1 MAAQIIQTFS
11 FETNSQIRT
20 ILDDN
25 NEPLFCLVD
34 VCNILQLTTPSR
46 TKEQIEEEFG
56 DGVTSTHPIIDRLGR
71 EQNTTFI
78 TEPQLYFVMMRS
90 RAKVA
95 RQFRQWIVNEVLPAL
110 RKRGHYEVKEVK
122 PVKTD
127 EFSDKDMILIKE
139 VLYRFSSKFDFDQA
153 FRNACWYALR
163 SLTGVKSPHKLRYS
177 DLEVVAEELKR
188 IGYITWCYMDAKR
201 NVEQELCK
209 KILRERGDNK
219 ALADILGNMI
229 TDAASDEAV
238 AKLSKSDRY
247 HLNDEIEAVKQQI
260 ESNKAM
266 KTALTC

>member
-34 VCNILQLTTPSR
+34 VCNVLQLTTPSR

-90 RAKVA
+90 RAKIA

-110 RKRGHYEVKEVK
+110 RKHGHYEVKEYK

-127 EFSDKDMILIKE
+127 EMTDNDMILIKNT
-139 VLYRFSSKFDFDQA
+139 LYKFSSKFDFDQA
-153 FRNACWYALR
+153 FRNACWYSLR
-163 SLTGVKSPHKLRYS
+163 RLTGVKSPSKLRYT
-177 DLEVVAEELKR
+177 DLDVIAEELKR
-188 IGYITWCYMDAKR
+188 IAYITMCYTDAKR
-201 NVEQELCK
+201 NVEQEICR
-209 KILRERGDNK
+209 KILRVQGSSKE
-219 ALADILGNMI
+219 LAEILGNMI
-229 TDAASDEAV
+229 TNTASDDAI

-247 HLNDEIEAVKQQI
+247 LLNNEINELRQQI
-260 ESNKAM
+260 ESRKAI